1 MVGVLL
7 FKYKITSS
15 FRACCTSWVL
25 CVGNGVTARAAPCSR
40 LPGPHTGARGAAGGQ
55 QPLGVRGARCCLP
68 HTLLLFGAICAVS
81 LAWHW
86 PHVLLQREPRGRGG

>member
-15 FRACCTSWVL
+15 FRARCTSWVL

-40 LPGPHTGARGAAGGQ
+40 LPGPRTGARGAAGGQ
-55 QPLGVRGARCCLP
+55 QPLGVRGL
-68 HTLLLFGAICAVS
+68 GAASRTHHCF
-81 LAWHW
+81 LG
-86 PHVLLQREPRGRGG
+86 PFVL